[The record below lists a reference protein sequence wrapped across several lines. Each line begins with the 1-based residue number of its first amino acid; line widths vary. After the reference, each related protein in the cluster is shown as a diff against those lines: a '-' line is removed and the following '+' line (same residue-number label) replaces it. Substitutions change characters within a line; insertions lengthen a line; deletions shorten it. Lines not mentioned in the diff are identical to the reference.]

1 MSQENTSIPDIHIG
15 NLILEYLKG
24 NEISQAKLARDLKV
38 DSAYL
43 NRLLKKKSFETDR
56 LFDICMALEH
66 NFFAVFCNDTD
77 HTDENYT
84 IGLPDLGLHIE
95 RQMKTVKMTQTDFA
109 AQLGVSQS
117 DISKILRKSSF
128 DTDKLAIISR
138 ILNYN
143 FFHEFYGEI
152 PASDEE
158 ATLQHQT
165 YLLKR
170 FEELTIENERL
181 RNEVETLKRENE
193 ELKKKK
199 TSKSPR

>member
-77 HTDENYT
+77 HTDDNYT

-95 RQMKTVKMTQTDFA
+95 RQMKAVKMTQTDFA

-117 DISKILRKSSF
+117 DISKILRKTSF
-128 DTDKLAIISR
+128 DTGKLAIISR

-143 FFHEFYGEI
+143 FFHEFYGKI

-181 RNEVETLKRENE
+181 RNEVEALKLENE
-193 ELKKKK
+193 KLKQA
-199 TSKSPR
+199 SK